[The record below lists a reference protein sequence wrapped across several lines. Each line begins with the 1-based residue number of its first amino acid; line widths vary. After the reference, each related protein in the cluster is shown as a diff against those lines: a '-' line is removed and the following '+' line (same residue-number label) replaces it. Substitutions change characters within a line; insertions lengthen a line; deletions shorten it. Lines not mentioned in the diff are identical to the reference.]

1 MNKKVKSVKDKI
13 YNKLDE
19 RKIKKAVSVVNNSV
33 AKSRALI
40 YKFIDASAQIFS
52 DNGVSANV
60 SSVIGFAIGLLAINF
75 LAMNMFGWALI
86 CILLNRLFDAI
97 DGRIARKTKVT
108 EFGIFLDASLDYI
121 FYTGVIFGFALANPE
136 QNAIAAT
143 FLLFGF
149 AASACAMLAYA
160 LVASK
165 QKELT
170 EIVISKSPFAQ
181 GAETLIALVIM
192 CIIPAWFMELAI
204 FFGIICLVKAFSIIA
219 TAYYN
224 FVIAERK

>member
-1 MNKKVKSVKDKI
+1 
-13 YNKLDE
+13 
-19 RKIKKAVSVVNNSV
+19 
-33 AKSRALI
+33 
-40 YKFIDASAQIFS
+40 
-52 DNGVSANV
+52 
-60 SSVIGFAIGLLAINF
+60 
-75 LAMNMFGWALI
+75 
-86 CILLNRLFDAI
+86 
-97 DGRIARKTKVT
+97 
-108 EFGIFLDASLDYI
+108 
-121 FYTGVIFGFALANPE
+121 
-136 QNAIAAT
+136 
-143 FLLFGF
+143 
-149 AASACAMLAYA
+149 MLAYA

-170 EIVISKSPFAQ
+170 EIVISKSPFYLGGIAQ